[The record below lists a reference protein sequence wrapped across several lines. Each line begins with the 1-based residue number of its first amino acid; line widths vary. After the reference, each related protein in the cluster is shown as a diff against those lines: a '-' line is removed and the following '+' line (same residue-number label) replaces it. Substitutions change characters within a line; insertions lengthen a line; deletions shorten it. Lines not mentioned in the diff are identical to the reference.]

1 MDRTSA
7 RLLAPALLL
16 LPAIALAQGG
26 PSAFQ
31 FSFSNPGARSLGL
44 AGAFAALAD
53 DATAAFANPAGLVQ
67 LTRPEVS
74 FEGRSWSYSTPFT
87 EGGRVSGEPT
97 GILLDTVDGLR
108 TSRSEAD
115 LSGLSFLSYVYPKG
129 NWSFAAYRHVLAKFE
144 ALRETQGFFL
154 DSVEFPRFADFRNVL
169 DIQIV
174 SYSVAGAYRA
184 KEGLSFGVGL
194 SYFEADLL
202 FVNETYAPRVATL
215 PEGPFGRNVFDPSA
229 IVESVSLE
237 FPNGTFAFSAGFLWH
252 VSRRF
257 SLGGF
262 TRPGPSFDVDAAV
275 TDGLGV
281 RSISGGLSFPDV
293 YGLGAAV
300 RSKGGRLTF
309 SFEWDRVEY
318 STIIETA
325 ETTPDIM
332 LDDADEFRF
341 GAEYVFLGIEPVV
354 AFRGGVWLDPDH
366 QIRSEGGDLTR
377 AAFPGGSD
385 EVHLAAGVGL
395 AFQTFQIDLAVD
407 VSDLVDTASLSAI
420 LTF

>member
-1 MDRTSA
+1 MPRPEDWPSAMDRTSA
-7 RLLAPALLL
+7 RLLAPALIL

-144 ALRETQGFFL
+144 ALRETQGFFV
-154 DSVEFPRFADFRNVL
+154 DSVEFPRFADFRSVL

-229 IVESVSLE
+229 IVESADRLARYSVGAQRHGILGIFGELDALRPHPVHVRIQDGSSL
-237 FPNGTFAFSAGFLWH
+237 PAHAWW
-252 VSRRF
+252 
-257 SLGGF
+257 
-262 TRPGPSFDVDAAV
+262 A
-275 TDGLGV
+275 
-281 RSISGGLSFPDV
+281 
-293 YGLGAAV
+293 
-300 RSKGGRLTF
+300 GGRARLQRGCVPG
-309 SFEWDRVEY
+309 SAALVG
-318 STIIETA
+318 
-325 ETTPDIM
+325 
-332 LDDADEFRF
+332 DA
-341 GAEYVFLGIEPVV
+341 GAEDFVAGPEGPVRGCGSGR
-354 AFRGGVWLDPDH
+354 FRRRGQDVGG
-366 QIRSEGGDLTR
+366 
-377 AAFPGGSD
+377 
-385 EVHLAAGVGL
+385 
-395 AFQTFQIDLAVD
+395 
-407 VSDLVDTASLSAI
+407 
-420 LTF
+420 